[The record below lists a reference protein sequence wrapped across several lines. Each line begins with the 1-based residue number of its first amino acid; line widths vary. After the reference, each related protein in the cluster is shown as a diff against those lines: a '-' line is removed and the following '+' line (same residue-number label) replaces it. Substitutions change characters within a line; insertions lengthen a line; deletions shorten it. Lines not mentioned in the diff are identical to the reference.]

1 MQVTIRTSVYRSS
14 LQPPVAGDRGLI
26 GGYNGPALMPPKV
39 YPYATLAVLTGLNI
53 LNYIDRNVLFAVQ
66 SEVKKEFLVSD
77 AQIGI
82 LTSAFFFTYMFAAP
96 LIGWLGDRFPR
107 KNLIVIGIFI
117 WSGFTFLTWFVR
129 DYDQLLFR
137 HAIVGIGE
145 ASYATIAPT
154 LIADSFPPWRRGR
167 MLSIFFLGLP
177 VGSAAGYFVGGYLA
191 HYFGWRA
198 PFMAAGIPGF
208 VLAFLLWMLPE
219 PPRGQHEEYSPVG
232 VWTLLRGL
240 LRNGAFITVCLGMAM
255 YTFAVGGMQVWIPTF
270 LVRLR
275 GMDLK
280 TANIDFAAIT
290 IANGIGAT
298 LLGGWIGDRLL
309 KRFAG
314 AYYTF
319 SGWAMLIAVP
329 FMVAAIYTKGRLM
342 FPAIFAAVF
351 FILIG
356 TGPTNAALV
365 NSVSASIRSTALAV
379 NVFVIHLLGDA
390 FSPALIGRLSDKTGS
405 LQTAFWVAFAAA
417 AISGLFLLYGA
428 RFAPR
433 LKTAQAE
440 SSQHA

>member
-1 MQVTIRTSVYRSS
+1 
-14 LQPPVAGDRGLI
+14 
-26 GGYNGPALMPPKV
+26 MPPKV

-77 AQIGI
+77 YQIGV

-96 LIGWLGDRFPR
+96 VIGWLGDRFPR

-117 WSGFTFLTWFVR
+117 WSGFTFLTWFVH
-129 DYDQLLFR
+129 DYNQLLFR

-154 LIADSFPPWRRGR
+154 LIADSFPPLKRGR
-167 MLSIFFLGLP
+167 MLAIFFLGLP

-191 HYFGWRA
+191 HSFVSWRA

-208 VLAFLLWMLPE
+208 LLALVLWMLPE
-219 PPRGQHEEYSPVG
+219 PPRGLHEEHSPVDVG
-232 VWTLLRGL
+232 TLLRGL
-240 LRNGAFITVCLGMAM
+240 ARNGAFISVCLGMAM

-280 TANIDFAAIT
+280 TANINFAVIT
-290 IANGIGAT
+290 IINGIGAT

-329 FMVAAIYTKGRLM
+329 FMVAAIYTTGKLM

-390 FSPALIGRLSDKTGS
+390 FSPTLIGKLSDKTGS
-405 LQTAFWVAFAAA
+405 LQTAFSVAFLAAG
-417 AISGLFLLYGA
+417 ISGVLLLYGA
-428 RFAPR
+428 RFAPQ
-433 LKTAQAE
+433 LTAAGTTAP
-440 SSQHA
+440 S

>member
-1 MQVTIRTSVYRSS
+1 
-14 LQPPVAGDRGLI
+14 
-26 GGYNGPALMPPKV
+26 MPPKL
-39 YPYATLAVLTGLNI
+39 YPRLLLAVLTGLNI

-66 SEVKKEFLVSD
+66 SDVKKEFLVTD
-77 AQIGI
+77 AQIGF
-82 LTSAFFFTYMFAAP
+82 LTSAFFYTYMIAAP
-96 LIGWLGDRFPR
+96 LIGWVGDRVPR
-107 KNLIVIGIFI
+107 KNIVVIGIFI
-117 WSGFTFLTWFVR
+117 WSGFTFLTWFVH
-129 DYDQLLFR
+129 DYNQLLFR

-154 LIADSFPPWRRGR
+154 LIADSFPPLRRGR

-191 HYFGWRA
+191 HHFGSWRA

-208 VLAFLLWMLPE
+208 VLALLLWFLPE
-219 PPRGQHEEYSPVG
+219 PPRGQHEEHAPVD
-232 VWTLLRGL
+232 VWALLRGL
-240 LRNGAFITVCLGMAM
+240 ARNGAFITATLGMAA

-275 GMDLK
+275 GLELK
-280 TANIDFAAIT
+280 AANVDFSAIV
-290 IANGIGAT
+290 IVNGIGAT

-309 KRFAG
+309 KRFFG

-319 SGWAMLIAVP
+319 SGVAMLLAVP
-329 FMVAAIYTKGRLM
+329 FMVAAIYTTGRAM

-405 LQTAFWVAFAAA
+405 LQKAFWVAFAAA
-417 AISGLFLLYGA
+417 AISGLILLFGA
-428 RFAPR
+428 KFAPR
-433 LKTAQAE
+433 FKTEELKAAQP
-440 SSQHA
+440 

>member
-1 MQVTIRTSVYRSS
+1 
-14 LQPPVAGDRGLI
+14 
-26 GGYNGPALMPPKV
+26 MPPKL
-39 YPYATLAVLTGLNI
+39 YPRLLLAVLTGLNI

-66 SEVKKEFLVSD
+66 SDVKKEFMVSD
-77 AQIGI
+77 AKIGL

-96 LIGWLGDRFPR
+96 LIGWMGDRFPR
-107 KNLIVIGIFI
+107 KNIVVFGICI
-117 WSGFTFLTWFVR
+117 WSGFTFLTWFVH
-129 DYDQLLFR
+129 DYNQLLFR

-154 LIADSFPPWRRGR
+154 LIADSFPPLRRGR

-191 HYFGWRA
+191 HYFGGWRA

-208 VLAFLLWMLPE
+208 VLALLLWMLPE
-219 PPRGQHEEYSPVG
+219 PPRGHHEEHAPVA

-240 LRNGAFITVCLGMAM
+240 VRNGAFITATLGMAM

-275 GMDLK
+275 GLDLK
-280 TANIDFAAIT
+280 TANIDFSYIV
-290 IANGIGAT
+290 IFNGIVAT

-309 KRFAG
+309 KRYFG

-319 SGWAMLIAVP
+319 SGIAMLVAVP
-329 FMVAAIYTKGRLM
+329 LMVAAIYATGSFM

-390 FSPALIGRLSDKTGS
+390 FSPTLIGRLSDKTGS

-417 AISGLFLLYGA
+417 GISGIILLYGA

-433 LKTAQAE
+433 FTTNAVKAAQG
-440 SSQHA
+440 